1 MENSYTETSSFLL
14 GKGPLSQLVIAFVIS
29 VALYITLLSLEAIFI
44 SYKQVSRTH
53 TEIEEKTLS
62 STIPVFY
69 SVNPKNI
76 GTPNYRNLV
85 HSQNEKTGIEYSY
98 SCFLLLNQENFSA
111 NNISSYKHI
120 FHRGYNTGF
129 PLLGPGLFVNAGT
142 NTLRLYQNNTLTWYN
157 YIDINDI
164 PIKKWFHLVIL
175 AKNNATE
182 IYVNGN
188 LSAKLTNNNA
198 VIYQNYQ
205 SLFLFEDI
213 TVPIKTSAHTPS
225 IPEGEIFNI
234 IGKAS
239 GQISRFNY
247 YSYALSFT
255 EIQDLM
261 NMGPNPQMVTDNTDK
276 PPYFIDNWWTGRNML
291 M

>member
-14 GKGPLSQLVIAFVIS
+14 GKGPLSQIVIAFVIS
-29 VALYITLLSLEAIFI
+29 IGLYIVLLSLEAVYI
-44 SYKQVSRTH
+44 SYKEVSRTH
-53 TEIEEKTLS
+53 TVISDKTLPN
-62 STIPVFY
+62 TKTVIY
-69 SVNPKNI
+69 SVNPANI
-76 GTPNYRNLV
+76 GTQDYRNLV

-98 SCFLLLNQENFSA
+98 ACFLLLDESNFGDDT
-111 NNISSYKHI
+111 SSYRHL
-120 FHRGYNTGF
+120 FHRGYSTGF
-129 PLLGPGLFVNAGT
+129 PLLGPGLFINAGT

-157 YIDINDI
+157 YIDVNDI
-164 PIKKWFHLVIL
+164 PIKKWFHLVIVV
-175 AKNNATE
+175 KNNATE

-188 LSAKLTNNNA
+188 LSAKLTNNKA
-198 VIYQNYQ
+198 VVYQNYQ
-205 SLFLFEDI
+205 PLYLFQDLR
-213 TVPIKTSAHTPS
+213 VNRTSINTPS
-225 IPEGEIFNI
+225 IPEGEKFIV

-261 NMGPNPQMVTDNTDK
+261 NIGPNPQMDIDNIDK

>member
-1 MENSYTETSSFLL
+1 M
-14 GKGPLSQLVIAFVIS
+14 
-29 VALYITLLSLEAIFI
+29 
-44 SYKQVSRTH
+44 
-53 TEIEEKTLS
+53 
-62 STIPVFY
+62 
-69 SVNPKNI
+69 PKNK
-76 GTPNYRNLV
+76 GVKNYRNLV

-98 SCFLLLNQENFSA
+98 SCFLLLDEGNFVDNTSA
-111 NNISSYKHI
+111 YKHI
-120 FHRGYNTGF
+120 FHRGYRTGF

-175 AKNNATE
+175 VKNNATE
-182 IYVNGN
+182 VYVNGN

-198 VIYQNYQ
+198 VVYQNYQ
-205 SLFLFEDI
+205 PLHLFRSY
-213 TVPIKTSAHTPS
+213 TNPIENLNIRTNANTPS
-225 IPEGEIFNI
+225 IPSGETFDINQ
-234 IGKAS
+234 KAS
-239 GQISRFNY
+239 GNISRFNY

-261 NMGPNPQMVTDNTDK
+261 NIGPNPKTKIDVFDK

>member
-14 GKGPLSQLVIAFVIS
+14 GKGPLSQIVIAFVIS
-29 VALYITLLSLEAIFI
+29 IGLYIVLLSLEAVYI
-44 SYKQVSRTH
+44 SYKEVSRTH
-53 TEIEEKTLS
+53 TVISDKTLPN
-62 STIPVFY
+62 TKTVIY
-69 SVNPKNI
+69 SVNPANI
-76 GTPNYRNLV
+76 GTHDYRNLV

-98 SCFLLLNQENFSA
+98 ACFLLLDESNFGDST
-111 NNISSYKHI
+111 SSYRHL
-120 FHRGYNTGF
+120 FHRGYGTGF
-129 PLLGPGLFVNAGT
+129 PLLGPGLFINAGT

-175 AKNNATE
+175 VKNNATE

-198 VIYQNYQ
+198 VVYQNYQ
-205 SLFLFEDI
+205 PLYLFQDLRI
-213 TVPIKTSAHTPS
+213 NRTSANTPS
-225 IPEGEIFNI
+225 IPEGETFNV

-261 NMGPNPQMVTDNTDK
+261 NIGPNPQMDTDNIDK

>member
-14 GKGPLSQLVIAFVIS
+14 GKGPLSQIVMAFVIS
-29 VALYITLLSLEAIFI
+29 VGLYIVLLSLEAVYI
-44 SYKQVSRTH
+44 SYKEVSRTH
-53 TEIEEKTLS
+53 TEIEDKTLS
-62 STIPVFY
+62 STIPVIY
-69 SVNPKNI
+69 NVNPANI
-76 GTPNYRNLV
+76 GTKDYRNLV

-98 SCFLLLNQENFSA
+98 ACFLLLDESNFGEST
-111 NNISSYKHI
+111 STYKQI
-120 FHRGYNTGF
+120 FHRGYDTGF
-129 PLLGPGLFVNAGT
+129 PLLGPGLFINSGT

-175 AKNNATE
+175 VKNNATE
-182 IYVNGN
+182 IYINGN

-198 VIYQNYQ
+198 VVYQNYQ
-205 SLFLFEDI
+205 PLYLFQNLRVTKKI
-213 TVPIKTSAHTPS
+213 NANTPS
-225 IPEGEIFNI
+225 IPDGESFEVTGN
-234 IGKAS
+234 AS
-239 GQISRFNY
+239 GQISRFHY

-261 NMGPNPQMVTDNTDK
+261 NMGPNPQMVTDNIDK

>member
-14 GKGPLSQLVIAFVIS
+14 GKGPLSQIVIAFILS
-29 VALYITLLSLEAIFI
+29 VALYIALLSLEAIYV

-53 TEIEEKTLS
+53 TEIEDKTLS
-62 STIPVFY
+62 STIPVIY

-98 SCFLLLNQENFSA
+98 SCFLLLNQDNFTP
-111 NNISSYKHI
+111 NNISAYKHI
-120 FHRGYNTGF
+120 FHRGYDTGF

-164 PIKKWFHLVIL
+164 PITKWFHLVIL

-198 VIYQNYQ
+198 VLYQNYQ
-205 SLFLFEDI
+205 PLYLFENL
-213 TVPIKTSAHTPS
+213 TVTSKTNANTPS
-225 IPEGEIFNI
+225 IPNGETFNV
-234 IGKAS
+234 IGNAS
-239 GQISRFNY
+239 GLISRFHY

-261 NMGPNPQMVTDNTDK
+261 NMGPNPQMVTNNLDK

>member
-14 GKGPLSQLVIAFVIS
+14 GKGPLSQIVMAFVIS
-29 VALYITLLSLEAIFI
+29 VGLYIVLLSLEAVYI
-44 SYKQVSRTH
+44 SYKEVSRTH
-53 TEIEEKTLS
+53 TEIEDKTLS
-62 STIPVFY
+62 STIPVIY
-69 SVNPKNI
+69 NVNPANI
-76 GTPNYRNLV
+76 GTKDYRNLV

-98 SCFLLLNQENFSA
+98 ACFLLLDESNFGETTST
-111 NNISSYKHI
+111 YKQI
-120 FHRGYNTGF
+120 FHRGYDTGF
-129 PLLGPGLFVNAGT
+129 PLLGPGLFINSGT

-175 AKNNATE
+175 VKNNATE
-182 IYVNGN
+182 IYINGN

-198 VIYQNYQ
+198 VVYQNYQ
-205 SLFLFEDI
+205 PLYLFQNLRVTKKI
-213 TVPIKTSAHTPS
+213 NANTPS
-225 IPEGEIFNI
+225 IPDGESFEVTGN
-234 IGKAS
+234 AS
-239 GQISRFNY
+239 GQISRFHY

-261 NMGPNPQMVTDNTDK
+261 NMGPNPQMVTDNIDK